1 MWSIILLMSRLPE
14 VIACLRAGDRKSS
27 AIPTVDCRQSNAG
40 RHYQAIGADRTQRSA
55 IVWVGDRCKR
65 AETPAQVGG

>member
-40 RHYQAIGADRTQRSA
+40 RHYQAIGANSTL
-55 IVWVGDRCKR
+55 
-65 AETPAQVGG
+65 